1 MKLIFRSSLF
11 ICLFISLLC
20 GQAAFGQNS
29 TRNLYIGIDVFK
41 NLPPLINGYFFQK
54 SLIIEPSLWIPLGY
68 NGLHLNITP
77 GYSSIYANPVY
88 KNLEYNN
95 EGVFLKGGVN
105 YLFFDY
111 FSVGLLAC
119 ASRYNE
125 FGRYILE
132 GPYYGGV
139 EFPFNRRRI
148 TVLGLESQAMARL
161 PVNKRLFIALTFRT
175 GMHNL
180 KRSLN
185 PDSYYIPG
193 MGVTSRDINI
203 TAGGSLSLQYAIPLK

>member
-1 MKLIFRSSLF
+1 MRLLLKNSLILG
-11 ICLFISLLC
+11 LLIY
-20 GQAAFGQNS
+20 GQAVFGQDKA
-29 TRNLYIGIDVFK
+29 RNIYLGIDIFK
-41 NLPPLINGYFFQK
+41 NLPPLVKGYFFQK
-54 SLIIEPSLWIPLGY
+54 SLIIEPSIWIPLEY
-68 NGLHLNITP
+68 NGVHLNITP

-88 KNLEYNN
+88 KNLQYNN

-105 YLFFDY
+105 YLLFDY
-111 FSVGLLAC
+111 FSLGIVAC

-132 GPYYGGV
+132 GSYYEGV
-139 EFPFNRRRI
+139 EFPFNRRQL

-161 PVNKRLFIALTFRT
+161 PLNKRLFIALIFRS
-175 GMHNL
+175 GIHNL

-193 MGVTSRDINI
+193 MGVTSRDVNI
-203 TAGGSLSLQYAIPLK
+203 TAGGSLSLQYAIPFK